1 MDWRIPRT
9 CCVCWRNQQNG
20 GLAKQNGGLA
30 KVDQLE
36 YRSSIRRSGG
46 TLRVIALVIDVVHA
60 MGLCVPSVQSVEQ

>member
-9 CCVCWRNQQNG
+9 CCVCWRNQ
-20 GLAKQNGGLA
+20 QNGGLA

-46 TLRVIALVIDVVHA
+46 TLRVIGLVIDVVHA